1 MSRIAFAYPKG
12 WLSQLRGVR
21 TDLPRRERIVW
32 RPFLGNL
39 WIVVCQRI
47 KDSMAHRAAPPL
59 IFIAFS
65 GSGLELMSAD
75 RVTPPDHATGLGRDV
90 RKAQIAILGGVPLAA
105 DLWCQP
111 TRGGIGCRSIR
122 ICFPG
127 LNCLASRTAPKQIA
141 ERLTRVSVTSR
152 TPESIT
158 RTPVVLVD
166 SNTLR
171 REVVVPSGQQLGYI
185 SNSLTC
191 KRSSFLFP
199 GDPPNLLTLRTG
211 EIVIRDI

>member
-1 MSRIAFAYPKG
+1 M
-12 WLSQLRGVR
+12 
-21 TDLPRRERIVW
+21 
-32 RPFLGNL
+32 
-39 WIVVCQRI
+39 VCQRI
-47 KDSMAHRAAPPL
+47 KDGMAHRAAIPL

-65 GSGLELMSAD
+65 GSDLELMSAD
-75 RVTPPDHATGLGRDV
+75 RVSPPDNATRLGRDV
-90 RKAQIAILGGVPLAA
+90 CKAQIAILGGMPLTA

-111 TRGGIGCRSIR
+111 ARGGISCRSIR
-122 ICFPG
+122 ISFSG

-141 ERLTRVSVTSR
+141 ERLARVSVTSR

-171 REVVVPSGQQLGYI
+171 REVVVPSGQQLRYI
-185 SNSLTC
+185 SDSLTC

-199 GDPPNLLTLRTG
+199 GDPSNLLTLRAE
-211 EIVIRDI
+211 EIVVRDI

>member
-1 MSRIAFAYPKG
+1 MPANQGLYGTPGSVTAHIYRVLG
-12 WLSQLRGVR
+12 EWLGTHVR
-21 TDLPRRERIVW
+21 RQGHAARPCDGTRERRLQGANCHSWWV
-32 RPFLGNL
+32 L
-39 WIVVCQRI
+39 
-47 KDSMAHRAAPPL
+47 
-59 IFIAFS
+59 
-65 GSGLELMSAD
+65 
-75 RVTPPDHATGLGRDV
+75 
-90 RKAQIAILGGVPLAA
+90 LAA

-122 ICFPG
+122 ICIPG
-127 LNCLASRTAPKQIA
+127 LSCLASRTAPKQIA

-171 REVVVPSGQQLGYI
+171 REVVVPSGQQLGYL

>member
-1 MSRIAFAYPKG
+1 M
-12 WLSQLRGVR
+12 
-21 TDLPRRERIVW
+21 
-32 RPFLGNL
+32 
-39 WIVVCQRI
+39 VCQRI
-47 KDSMAHRAAPPL
+47 KDGMAHRAAIPL

-75 RVTPPDHATGLGRDV
+75 RVSPPDNATRLGRDV
-90 RKAQIAILGGVPLAA
+90 CKAQIAILGGVPLAA

-111 TRGGIGCRSIR
+111 ARGGISCRSIR

-141 ERLTRVSVTSR
+141 ERLARVSVTRR
-152 TPESIT
+152 TPESIA

-171 REVVVPSGQQLGYI
+171 REVVVPSGQQIGYI
-185 SNSLTC
+185 SDSLTC
-191 KRSSFLFP
+191 KRSSFLLP
-199 GDPPNLLTLRTG
+199 GDPSNLLTFRAG
-211 EIVIRDI
+211 EIVICNI